1 MAEILN
7 ITTERVDDIPLVLAQ
22 RERMGVQ
29 PLLDV
34 DFPTHRNGVGRSLGW
49 VTVIWLPYILSAANP
64 RRNPVEPWAEP
75 RLQRLR
81 RGTGP
86 PVHPLDLSDDR
97 LAGVLEVLSPD
108 APWPAFAGAFTQL
121 WLRVYDLPPE
131 RVRLARTTASGSWR
145 VTAAGRL
152 PCGPSQ
158 DHRPDRPPVHVRR
171 AGREPLGWPVATDLV
186 PGPRADEPRS
196 LPAITR
202 VRDSVGRR
210 GRLSGGD
217 GQMGALATRACLQA
231 GGDGSL
237 GPVAEI
243 PLPADVLADSWGPG
257 ASGQQPLTRLTR
269 LTATG
274 TRQPIADG
282 DARLEPLTAEGAGPR
297 SAWTARRLVGRGRRC
312 PRSTPAGVGSRG
324 SVTCPGCRRRW
335 RRG

>member
-1 MAEILN
+1 MAEIGN

-49 VTVIWLPYILSAANP
+49 VTVIWLPHILSAANP

-171 AGREPLGWPVATDLV
+171 AGREPLGWPVATDSV

-257 ASGQQPLTRLTR
+257 ASGRQPLTPSPPAPPPARGR
-269 LTATG
+269 
-274 TRQPIADG
+274 PIADG
-282 DARLEPLTAEGAGPR
+282 DARLEPLTAEGAGPGALGPHGGWWGAGGGAR
-297 SAWTARRLVGRGRRC
+297 AQRPRAWEAAV
-312 PRSTPAGVGSRG
+312 P
-324 SVTCPGCRRRW
+324 
-335 RRG
+335 